1 VIVHQLLRWQAI
13 VDLLVLS
20 TGIYFLLWWA
30 RRARA
35 LRIILSLLAL
45 QIASLVTRHFEMLI
59 TSWVL
64 EAAVAVGLVVL
75 VLAFQT
81 EVRYAVLR
89 LDGVLRL
96 WPRRATTSPNEPA
109 QAIAEAAFALAA
121 RRVGSLVV
129 VERRNSVAEL
139 VRDGVLVGANAT
151 AELLESL
158 FQKDTP
164 LHDGAVIVEE
174 TRITRAGV
182 FLPLTQRRDV
192 PLEYGA
198 RHRAA
203 MGLAERCDALVV
215 VTSEER
221 GEVTLVEG
229 HDAQRCDSVSQLA
242 LALERFDE
250 RERGKRDGAWK
261 RVVLANYQ
269 YKLAALGIGAVIWL
283 MTFLLA
289 GTTVRTVA
297 VPLEFVNVPAGLE
310 IAAESAD
317 HLDVQLGGNAWV
329 MDSLNLN
336 ALVARIDLASA
347 KEGRESLRVRAG
359 NINLP
364 PEVTVQRTV
373 PEWIQITLAKR

>member
-164 LHDGAVIVEE
+164 LHDGAVIGEE